1 MNNNI
6 SIPQNIEN
14 QTSYKR
20 KVSLSE
26 LFRSLV
32 LAARSA
38 IVFIKNKK
46 QNTIDEQFL
55 ERLQLAVTE
64 VNSCAVC
71 SYAHTQMALKMGMN
85 NDEISGFLTGDKSFV
100 KPEESKAI
108 LFAQHYAET
117 RGLPE
122 METYEAIVK
131 EYGKEEARIILAAIQ
146 LMLMGNMIGL
156 PMSAL
161 RARKKGKPY
170 SDSSLL
176 YEYGMII
183 AVIFII
189 PIALVVSFVKWI
201 FVRPNIY
208 FETNKEYVKG

>member
-6 SIPQNIEN
+6 SIPQYIEN

-46 QNTIDEQFL
+46 QKTIDEQFL

-71 SYAHTQMALKMGMN
+71 SYAHTQMALVKT
-85 NDEISGFLTGDKSFV
+85 LT
-100 KPEESKAI
+100 
-108 LFAQHYAET
+108 
-117 RGLPE
+117 
-122 METYEAIVK
+122 
-131 EYGKEEARIILAAIQ
+131 
-146 LMLMGNMIGL
+146 
-156 PMSAL
+156 
-161 RARKKGKPY
+161 
-170 SDSSLL
+170 
-176 YEYGMII
+176 
-183 AVIFII
+183 
-189 PIALVVSFVKWI
+189 
-201 FVRPNIY
+201 
-208 FETNKEYVKG
+208 